1 MNEGRPM
8 KEPLTAVQPRMAM
21 AHLWCALPAAGRR
34 PAATCSVG
42 VRGEPGGGAQWALG
56 LAGTWPGCGG
66 PPYAA
71 PDSCA
76 AAHGYGEPMPGA
88 VAHRAPPC
96 SHMQRGGAG

>member
-42 VRGEPGGGAQWALG
+42 GGVSLGVVRSG
-56 LAGTWPGCGG
+56 
-66 PPYAA
+66 
-71 PDSCA
+71 
-76 AAHGYGEPMPGA
+76 
-88 VAHRAPPC
+88 R
-96 SHMQRGGAG
+96 